1 MRCID
6 NNRGCH
12 TVDLV
17 ILSQVMVA
25 TENADAHNGEILK
38 ELLVLLRR
46 AGEQMRQLIGEAIE
60 GAELTPSQFVFLA
73 SIERPAPMGTLAEH
87 LCLDASY
94 VTGVVDHLEDR
105 GLVERRADPS
115 DRRRTLVAVTEDGRR
130 MRRRIHEEVSAQAPL
145 TTRLDPREM
154 AELTA
159 LLRKAVAP

>member
-1 MRCID
+1 MTIGNHD
-6 NNRGCH
+6 
-12 TVDLV
+12 TVQ
-17 ILSQVMVA
+17 S
-25 TENADAHNGEILK
+25 GEVLR

-46 AGEQMRQLIGEAIE
+46 AGEQMRQFIGHAIE
-60 GAELTPSQFVFLA
+60 GAGLTPLQFMFLA
-73 SIERPAPMGTLAEH
+73 SIEGPTPMGTLAEH

-105 GLVERRADPS
+105 GLVERQADPS

-130 MRRRIHEEVSAQAPL
+130 MRRRIHDEVSARSPM
-145 TTRLDPREM
+145 TTRLDAGEM